1 MWLKYLDQTEIE
13 KIHYAS
19 LKILEEEGA
28 LVLEH
33 DFLKFL
39 DNAGAIVDY
48 ERKRAKMPSAL
59 VNECMRKAPKQIT
72 FYAREPKHNVKF
84 DGGRI
89 YAHPTG
95 GTVNVLDLESGKARS
110 ATLKDV
116 EDLVRLVDALPN
128 IHTQVMIASPSDVPE
143 RLRDVWAVAAILRN
157 TGKNFDASPYSDEG
171 FGFMIEMLKAVQ
183 GEEEMRKR
191 PIMTASFS
199 PTSPLQF
206 SVEVT
211 KIASRATKHN
221 LPIAV
226 LPCPVAGATSPVTL
240 AGTLVQQNAEMLA
253 GITMVQ
259 LLNPGNPVQYSPRC
273 IPLDMRTGQ
282 ACYGI
287 EATMMNVGCVQLAKH
302 YNLPCDVYGLDT
314 DSKLLDEQAGIE
326 RAMAGLLPAL
336 AGADSL
342 SGAGCLES
350 GITTSY
356 EQLVIDNEI
365 FAMIFRAAKGISVN
379 EETLAVDVIAKVLRE
394 SSNFLEQKHTLN
406 HFRTEHFMPVLASRE
421 ARARWEKTGGKSL
434 AETAREKVRKILAE
448 HQPLPLDEDVN
459 KEIEKI
465 LKTATQTLG
474 S

>member
-1 MWLKYLDQTEIE
+1 MWLKFLGESEIE

-19 LKILEEEGA
+19 VKILEEEG
-28 LVLEH
+28 VLIHEQ

-39 DNAGAIVDY
+39 DEAGATIDY
-48 ERKRAKMPSAL
+48 SRKRAKMPSAL
-59 VNECMRKAPKQIT
+59 VDECLKKAPKQIT
-72 FYAREPKHNVKF
+72 CHARDPNHDVTF
-84 DGGRI
+84 GDRQI

-95 GTVNVLDLESGKARS
+95 GTVNVLDVDSGKARP

-116 EDLVRLVDALPN
+116 EDLTKAVDALPN
-128 IHTQVMIASPSDVPE
+128 IHTQVMIANPSDVPE
-143 RLRDVWAVAAILRN
+143 RLRDIYAIDALLRN
-157 TGKNFDASPYSDEG
+157 TGKNFDASPYSDASFSYMVE
-171 FGFMIEMLKAVQ
+171 MIKAVQ
-183 GEEEMRKR
+183 GEEELRKK
-191 PIMTASFS
+191 PIVTISVS

-206 SVEVT
+206 STEVT
-211 KIASRATKHN
+211 KIVVRATRYN
-221 LPIAV
+221 LPLAI

-240 AGTLVQQNAEMLA
+240 AGTLVQENAEMLA
-253 GITMVQ
+253 GITVVQ

-287 EATMMNVGCVQLAKH
+287 EATMMNVGCAQLAEY

-314 DSKLLDEQAGIE
+314 DSKILDEQAGIE

-350 GITTSY
+350 GLTTSY

-365 FAMIFRAAKGISVN
+365 FAMIFRAAKGVSVN
-379 EETLAVDVIAKVLRE
+379 EEMLAVDVIAKVLRE

-406 HFRTEHFMPVLASRE
+406 HFRTEHFMPALASRE
-421 ARARWEKTGGKSL
+421 ARARWEKTGSKSL
-434 AETAREKVRKILAE
+434 AETARERVKKILAE
-448 HQPLPLDEDVN
+448 HQPLPLDRDVN
-459 KEIEKI
+459 KEIERI
-465 LKTATQTLG
+465 LKTATKALA

>member
-1 MWLKYLDQTEIE
+1 MWLKFLDRSEIE

-48 ERKRAKMPSAL
+48 DRKRAKLPSAL
-59 VNECMRKAPKQIT
+59 VNECMRKAPRQVT
-72 FYAREPKHNVKF
+72 FYARDPKHGVKF
-84 DGGRI
+84 DGGQI
-89 YAHPTG
+89 FSHPTG
-95 GTVNVLDLESGKARS
+95 GTINVLDLESGKARS

-128 IHTQVMIASPSDVPE
+128 IHTQVMIANPSDVPE
-143 RLRDVWAVAAILRN
+143 HVRDIYAVAAILKN
-157 TGKNFDASPYSDEG
+157 TGKNFDASPYSDDG
-171 FGFMIEMLKAVQ
+171 FGFMIEMVKAVQ
-183 GEEEMRKR
+183 GEEEFSKR

-211 KIASRATKHN
+211 KIAARAAKYN

-287 EATMMNVGCVQLAKH
+287 EATMMNVGCVQLAKY

-314 DSKLLDEQAGIE
+314 DSKTLDEQAGIE

-336 AGADSL
+336 AGADSI

-356 EQLVIDNEI
+356 EQLVIDDEV
-365 FAMIFRAAKGISVN
+365 FAMIFRAAKGIGVN

-406 HFRTEHFMPVLASRE
+406 HFRTEHFMPTLASRE

-434 AETAREKVRKILAE
+434 TETAREKVKRILAE
-448 HQPLPLDEDVN
+448 HQPLPLEEEAN

-465 LKTATQTLG
+465 LKTATKALA

>member
-1 MWLKYLDQTEIE
+1 
-13 KIHYAS
+13 
-19 LKILEEEGA
+19 
-28 LVLEH
+28 
-33 DFLKFL
+33 
-39 DNAGAIVDY
+39 
-48 ERKRAKMPSAL
+48 
-59 VNECMRKAPKQIT
+59 
-72 FYAREPKHNVKF
+72 
-84 DGGRI
+84 
-89 YAHPTG
+89 
-95 GTVNVLDLESGKARS
+95 
-110 ATLKDV
+110 
-116 EDLVRLVDALPN
+116 
-128 IHTQVMIASPSDVPE
+128 
-143 RLRDVWAVAAILRN
+143 VAAILRN

-211 KIASRATKHN
+211 KIAARAAEHN

-287 EATMMNVGCVQLAKH
+287 EATMMNVGCVQLAKY

-314 DSKLLDEQAGIE
+314 DSKMLDEQAGIE

-356 EQLVIDNEI
+356 EQLVIDDEI
-365 FAMIFRAAKGISVN
+365 YAMIFRAAKGVSVN

-406 HFRTEHFMPVLASRE
+406 HFRTEHFMPALASRE
-421 ARARWEKTGGKSL
+421 ARARWEKTGSKSL
-434 AETAREKVRKILAE
+434 AETAREKVRKILGE
-448 HQPLPLDEDVN
+448 HQPLSLDEDVD

-465 LKTATQTLG
+465 LKTATKALG

>member
-1 MWLKYLDQTEIE
+1 MWLKFLDQSEIE

-28 LVLEH
+28 LIHEH
-33 DFLKFL
+33 DFLGFL
-39 DNAGAIVDY
+39 DSAGAIVDY
-48 ERKRAKMPSAL
+48 DRKRARMPSAL
-59 VNECMRKAPKQIT
+59 VKECMRKAPRQVT
-72 FYAREPKHNVKF
+72 FYARDSKHDVKF
-84 DGGRI
+84 DGGQI

-95 GTVNVLDLESGKARS
+95 GTVNVLDLESGKARP

-128 IHTQVMIASPSDVPE
+128 IHTQVMIANPSDVPE
-143 RLRDVWAVAAILRN
+143 RLKDVYAVSAILRN
-157 TGKNFDASPYSDEG
+157 TGKNFDASPYSDDG
-171 FGFMIEMLKAVQ
+171 FRFMIEMIKAVQ
-183 GEEEMRKR
+183 GEEELSKR

-211 KIASRATKHN
+211 KIAVRATKYN

-226 LPCPVAGATSPVTL
+226 LPCPISGATSPVTL

-287 EATMMNVGCVQLAKH
+287 EATMMNVGCVQLAKY

-314 DSKLLDEQAGIE
+314 DSKMLDEQAGIE
-326 RAMAGLLPAL
+326 RAMGGLLPAL

-356 EQLVIDNEI
+356 EQLVIDDEV
-365 FAMIFRAAKGISVN
+365 FAMIFRAAKGVSVS
-379 EETLAVDVIAKVLRE
+379 EETLAVDVITKVLRE

-406 HFRTEHFMPVLASRE
+406 YFRSEHFRPALASRE
-421 ARARWEKTGGKSL
+421 ARARWERMGGKSL
-434 AETAREKVRKILAE
+434 VETARERVKKILTE
-448 HQPLPLDEDVN
+448 HEPLQLDEDV
-459 KEIEKI
+459 KEKIEKI
-465 LKTATQTLG
+465 VKDATKALVP
-474 S
+474 